1 MSNTAE
7 LCARLLEHAAI
18 HDRETSPYSPEQA
31 AWAADLRDAAALIQ
45 AAPVV
50 ERADS
55 ATPVVERGA
64 GNLSDNAAP
73 VAHAEP
79 ASEPAPAP
87 RLRWA
92 EAPRRTEWGAGMM
105 EALIALG
112 VDETLRLYAHR
123 DDVPMVDALLSA
135 QPAPARVPLKDR
147 LLAEAADTI
156 EQMRETMRQVVLAL
170 HEAGHAP
177 KHEQHV
183 ADAVRAAALA
193 APAVPPQKPL
203 HIEALNDAWEDR
215 DRDYVRC
222 FHSFAAGVSVAERA
236 HGILLAAAPTAQQEP
251 KP

>member
-1 MSNTAE
+1 MTDA
-7 LCARLLEHAAI
+7 LTDRLRAAASAGYDEWRVQNPKDGAFCI
-18 HDRETSPYSPEQA
+18 AYSWPDTMSPEREA
-31 AWAADLRDAAALIQ
+31 RAWLADHKARFPDSPKAGY
-45 AAPVV
+45 VV
-50 ERADS
+50 ACVR
-55 ATPVVERGA
+55 V
-64 GNLSDNAAP
+64 
-73 VAHAEP
+73 
-79 ASEPAPAP
+79 
-87 RLRWA
+87 
-92 EAPRRTEWGAGMM
+92 
-105 EALIALG
+105 
-112 VDETLRLYAHR
+112 
-123 DDVPMVDALLSA
+123 
-135 QPAPARVPLKDR
+135 VPLKDR

-183 ADAVRAAALA
+183 ADAVRAALA

>member
-55 ATPVVERGA
+55 ATPVVERDA

-73 VAHAEP
+73 VAP
-79 ASEPAPAP
+79 AANAPHIADGYSARP
-87 RLRWA
+87 YGDGYIIHHESGGAWAADLAMVAAVREIERLR
-92 EAPRRTEWGAGMM
+92 
-105 EALIALG
+105 
-112 VDETLRLYAHR
+112 
-123 DDVPMVDALLSA
+123 
-135 QPAPARVPLKDR
+135 
-147 LLAEAADTI
+147 
-156 EQMRETMRQVVLAL
+156 
-170 HEAGHAP
+170 
-177 KHEQHV
+177 
-183 ADAVRAAALA
+183 AALA

-236 HGILLAAAPTAQQEP
+236 HGILLAAAPTAELIPGTQEVRHVVEHGHACIAP
-251 KP
+251 RRVESPQAGAVAAHQARAGCERDDRA

>member
-64 GNLSDNAAP
+64 GNLSDNAA
-73 VAHAEP
+73 
-79 ASEPAPAP
+79 
-87 RLRWA
+87 
-92 EAPRRTEWGAGMM
+92 
-105 EALIALG
+105 
-112 VDETLRLYAHR
+112 
-123 DDVPMVDALLSA
+123 
-135 QPAPARVPLKDR
+135 
-147 LLAEAADTI
+147 
-156 EQMRETMRQVVLAL
+156 
-170 HEAGHAP
+170 
-177 KHEQHV
+177 
-183 ADAVRAAALA
+183 LA

-236 HGILLAAAPTAQQEP
+236 HGILLAAAPTAELIPGTEEARHVIEHGHACIAPRRVESHQVGAVAAHQARAGCERDDRA
-251 KP
+251 